1 MSVTTGPQLTVERLI
16 GRGAR
21 FEDIEEYI
29 ETLPLPSEQLGALWL
44 LAWTE
49 ATDPAT
55 RRRIVADL
63 LSEPRDRPDE
73 ARTATAP
80 GASAR
85 SRLEQRRVAFPGHHR
100 AGSKRLGWR
109 RRG

>member
-1 MSVTTGPQLTVERLI
+1 VTTGPQLTVEGLI
-16 GRGAR
+16 GQGAR

-29 ETLPLPSEQLGALWL
+29 ETLRLPSEQLGALWL
-44 LAWTE
+44 LAWAE

-55 RRRIVADL
+55 RRRVVADL
-63 LSEPRDRPDE
+63 LCEPRDRPGG
-73 ARTATAP
+73 ARTPTAP

-85 SRLEQRRVAFPGHHR
+85 SRLEQRRVVFPRHHR
-100 AGSKRLGWR
+100 AGSKRSGWQ